1 MEIVC
6 VWHKRSTAWGEG
18 GNGCGRVVIGERGET
33 EAETVVMAIV
43 RTERAA
49 KEAEMEVVEEEEE
62 EGGQPQLC
70 ASTHW
75 QTEHYELKLFS
86 LQQQQEQ

>member
-1 MEIVC
+1 M
-6 VWHKRSTAWGEG
+6 G
-18 GNGCGRVVIGERGET
+18 GGGHGCGRVVTGERGET

-49 KEAEMEVVEEEEE
+49 KEAELEVDVEE

-75 QTEHYELKLFS
+75 RTEHYELKLFS

>member
-6 VWHKRSTAWGEG
+6 VWHKRST
-18 GNGCGRVVIGERGET
+18 GCGGRGTWLWQSGYRVEG
-33 EAETVVMAIV
+33 AETVVMAIV

-49 KEAEMEVVEEEEE
+49 KEAEMEVGEEEEE
-62 EGGQPQLC
+62 EGGLPQLC

>member
-6 VWHKRSTAWGEG
+6 VWHKRSTGCGGTWLWQSEYRVEG
-18 GNGCGRVVIGERGET
+18 GT

-49 KEAEMEVVEEEEE
+49 KEAEVVE

-70 ASTHW
+70 APTHW

>member
-1 MEIVC
+1 MGGGGTWLWQSEYRV
-6 VWHKRSTAWGEG
+6 EG
-18 GNGCGRVVIGERGET
+18 MT

-49 KEAEMEVVEEEEE
+49 KEAEMEVVEEEEEE

>member
-1 MEIVC
+1 M
-6 VWHKRSTAWGEG
+6 
-18 GNGCGRVVIGERGET
+18 T
-33 EAETVVMAIV
+33 EAETDVMAIV

-49 KEAEMEVVEEEEE
+49 KEAEMEVGEEE

>member
-1 MEIVC
+1 MWQSEYRV
-6 VWHKRSTAWGEG
+6 EG
-18 GNGCGRVVIGERGET
+18 GT

-49 KEAEMEVVEEEEE
+49 KEAEMEE

>member
-1 MEIVC
+1 M
-6 VWHKRSTAWGEG
+6 
-18 GNGCGRVVIGERGET
+18 T

-49 KEAEMEVVEEEEE
+49 KEAEMEVEE

>member
-6 VWHKRSTAWGEG
+6 VARKEHSVGEG
-18 GNGCGRVVIGERGET
+18 GHGCGSESIVERGET

-49 KEAEMEVVEEEEE
+49 KEAEE

-70 ASTHW
+70 ASTHS

>member
-1 MEIVC
+1 MWKLCVC
-6 VWHKRSTAWGEG
+6 GTKGAQAVGGGGTWLWQSEYRVEG
-18 GNGCGRVVIGERGET
+18 GT

-49 KEAEMEVVEEEEE
+49 KEAELEVDVEE

-75 QTEHYELKLFS
+75 RTEHYELKLFS

>member
-6 VWHKRSTAWGEG
+6 VWHKRST
-18 GNGCGRVVIGERGET
+18 GCGGREGHGCGIVSIGERGET

-49 KEAEMEVVEEEEE
+49 KEAEAEVGEEE

>member
-1 MEIVC
+1 MWQSEY
-6 VWHKRSTAWGEG
+6 SGE
-18 GNGCGRVVIGERGET
+18 GET
-33 EAETVVMAIV
+33 EAETEVVMAIV

-49 KEAEMEVVEEEEE
+49 KEAEMEVDVED

>member
-1 MEIVC
+1 MWKLC
-6 VWHKRSTAWGEG
+6 VWHKRSTAWGRGTWLWQSEYG
-18 GNGCGRVVIGERGET
+18 GGGEET

-49 KEAEMEVVEEEEE
+49 KEAEAEE

-70 ASTHW
+70 ASTHS

>member
-6 VWHKRSTAWGEG
+6 VAQKEHSVERGDM
-18 GNGCGRVVIGERGET
+18 VVAEWVRGET

-49 KEAEMEVVEEEEE
+49 KEVEEEVEVE
-62 EGGQPQLC
+62 AEGGQPQLC
-70 ASTHW
+70 ASTHS

>member
-1 MEIVC
+1 MWKLC
-6 VWHKRSTAWGEG
+6 VWHKRSTAWGRG
-18 GNGCGRVVIGERGET
+18 GHGCGRVSSGET

-49 KEAEMEVVEEEEE
+49 KEAEVEVEE

-70 ASTHW
+70 ASTHS

>member
-1 MEIVC
+1 MWKLCVC
-6 VWHKRSTAWGEG
+6 GTKGAQAVGGGGTWLWQSGYRGEG
-18 GNGCGRVVIGERGET
+18 WT

-49 KEAEMEVVEEEEE
+49 KEAEVGEEE

-86 LQQQQEQ
+86 LQ

>member
-1 MEIVC
+1 M
-6 VWHKRSTAWGEG
+6 G
-18 GNGCGRVVIGERGET
+18 GGGTWLWQSEYRVEGET

-49 KEAEMEVVEEEEE
+49 KEAEMEVVEE